1 MSYKTL
7 AVSAVVAS
15 LAFSAG
21 LYFKTHLLS
30 PAASNKTPAGAD
42 ITAPLYWVAP
52 MDATYRRDKP
62 GKSPMGMDLVPVY
75 PDNTQTEASSEVRIT
90 AAVEHN
96 LGVRTA
102 KVLDDVVDMPIDA
115 VGFVQFDEDRLH
127 HIHVRAEGWIERLYV
142 STEGDRVKAGQKLF
156 DFFSPEL
163 INAQED
169 YLSLLKSFNG
179 NAAHSLV
186 EAAKRRLQALGISL
200 QQIERLLSTKKVEQ
214 YVSYYAHSDGFVS
227 ALHVRH
233 GMFVVPESEIMGVGN
248 IDSVWVIAEVF
259 ERQMARLKKG
269 QKVSITVNARPGD
282 QWSGVIDYLYPVLD
296 SKTRTAKVRV
306 VINNSDARLQP
317 NMFAA
322 LTVSAPVISQLPHI
336 PRQALIRGG
345 RGDRVVV
352 ALGDG
357 VFQSRPVSAGAEL
370 GQRVQIIHGLNTGE
384 QVVVSGQFLI
394 DSESNL
400 DAELMRL
407 NSQNAATDS
416 HQIDNPDAAGESD
429 KSAPAVDHSMH
440 HTMDEGMSHE

>member
-1 MSYKTL
+1 MSYKTF

-15 LAFSAG
+15 LSFIAG
-21 LYFKTHLLS
+21 LYFSASSPDLS
-30 PAASNKTPAGAD
+30 AEKRALTSSDVAV
-42 ITAPLYWVAP
+42 PLYWVAP
-52 MDATYRRDKP
+52 MDASYRRDKP

-75 PDNTQTEASSEVRIT
+75 PDSAKSDASSGVRIT

-96 LGVRTA
+96 LGVRIAT
-102 KVLDDVVDMPIDA
+102 VLDDVIDMPIDA

-127 HIHVRAEGWIERLYV
+127 HIHVRAEGWIEKLYI
-142 STEGDRVKAGQKLF
+142 STEGDKVKAGQKLF

-179 NAAHSLV
+179 NASHSLV

-200 QQIERLLSTKKVEQ
+200 QQIERLRVNKKVEQ
-214 YVSYYAHSDGFVS
+214 YVSYYAHTNGFVS

-248 IDSVWVIAEVF
+248 IETVWVIAEVF

-269 QKVSITVNARPGD
+269 QAVAITVNARPGEA
-282 QWSGVIDYLYPVLD
+282 WAGTIDYLYPVLD

-322 LTVSAPVISQLPHI
+322 LTIAAPVMSQLPHI

-345 RGDRVVV
+345 RGDRVVLS
-352 ALGDG
+352 LGDG
-357 VFQSRPVSAGAEL
+357 AFQSRAVSVGAEL
-370 GQRVQIIHGLNTGE
+370 GARVQIARGLRAGE

-400 DAELMRL
+400 DAEWMRL
-407 NSQNAATDS
+407 DPDYTPQEFTHPVVD
-416 HQIDNPDAAGESD
+416 DNKHDAPQS
-429 KSAPAVDHSMH
+429 SMDHSMH
-440 HTMDEGMSHE
+440 KGMNHE

>member
-7 AVSAVVAS
+7 AACAVIASSAFV
-15 LAFSAG
+15 AG
-21 LYFKTHLLS
+21 LYSKVNLF
-30 PAASNKTPAGAD
+30 TPWQPSEVPDDAD
-42 ITAPLYWVAP
+42 IAAPLYWVAP

-75 PDNTQTEASSEVRIT
+75 PDASQNKALSGVRIS
-90 AAVEHN
+90 AEVEHN
-96 LGVRTA
+96 LGLRTA
-102 KVLDDVVDMPIDA
+102 EVVGDIIELPIEA

-127 HIHVRAEGWIERLYV
+127 HIHVRAEGWIEKLYV
-142 STEGDRVKAGQKLF
+142 STQGDRVQANQKLF

-169 YLSLLKSFNG
+169 YLSLLQSFNG
-179 NAAHSLV
+179 DSNHSLV
-186 EAAKRRLQALGISL
+186 IAAKRRLQALGISL
-200 QQIERLLSTKKVEQ
+200 QQIERLLKTKKVEQ

-233 GMFVVPESEIMGVGN
+233 GMFVVPDSEIMGVGN

-269 QKVSITVNARPGD
+269 QAVTLKVNARPGELWRG
-282 QWSGVIDYLYPVLD
+282 QIDYLYPVLD
-296 SKTRTAKVRV
+296 ATTRTAKVRV
-306 VINNSDARLQP
+306 VIDNIDARLQP

-322 LTVSAPVISQLPHI
+322 LTISAPVVSQLPHI

-357 VFQSRPVSAGAEL
+357 RFQSRVVSVGAEL
-370 GQRVQIIHGLNTGE
+370 GLRVQIASGLNIGE
-384 QVVVSGQFLI
+384 RVVVSGQFLI

-400 DAELMRL
+400 DAEIMRL
-407 NSQNAATDS
+407 NQGVLSQGEPENRRATD
-416 HQIDNPDAAGESD
+416 DL
-429 KSAPAVDHSMH
+429 APASLVPHAMDHSMH
-440 HTMDEGMSHE
+440 KGMSHD